1 MFYYNRD
8 LIFRNVSCLGKPAL
22 YGIISVFLLL
32 FMLSNFLP
40 LNSVLIYPTGGM
52 TSLQSHDLAK
62 YTYISYVCADNNL
75 ERYGR
80 DDINEMETGFSDNIT
95 DVHVISLLDVLN
107 GGTTAFYISHD
118 DDPSTITST
127 QLVVPGL
134 DAEVNMGD
142 PATLITFVEFCMT
155 NYPADHYVLDL
166 WDHGSGWAICYD
178 ETSADDALTM
188 AELRTALQT
197 INGTTSNRI
206 DILCMDACLMGTL
219 EVAYEIAD
227 YVDIFIASEE
237 TILVSGY
244 PYDTIIGDLCA
255 DSGQN
260 ITEFSS
266 AIVDLF
272 HASFYSFFQTT
283 LSAVNLSL
291 VDSSVFTDFAL
302 FAQNLHSYLNL
313 GIKNELYNA
322 RVASEEFYDP
332 DYIDLYDFA
341 ENTKDEASNMT
352 IKNLAQSLMT
362 SLSAAIINEKHHNHP
377 NAHGLTIYFPEYQ
390 GSYLT
395 SYGSYFSLSND
406 SMWNEFLQK
415 YYTSGNFGLSLR
427 YYAVNDSLGNNN
439 NTPDP
444 GESLL
449 IEIDLQNIGTTNA
462 VDVNGTL
469 VCLDSENVTV
479 TSGQCSYGTIL
490 AGQNAT
496 QTFAFNIS
504 SSCANYM
511 HLPFVIIT
519 QSFFNSYLIARN
531 FTFELIVGQ
540 QITLGGWSL
549 ASATEITPGLIYG
562 ILPGSG
568 PDGEAW
574 LKINVTASFYL
585 FLNLSAPELT
595 DFDLYVY
602 DSALT
607 LISAAVKPD
616 YPDECCFLIPYTCYY
631 YLKLDPYSGG
641 SCYYELFVNITSI
654 AYEDGSSFGIAL
666 TLPANTLVNNSL
678 PGPGS
683 HGYFYYRLILSKD
696 QRLRVFL
703 EGPYATDF
711 DLYVYD
717 SNLKQVAHSARY
729 GSSES
734 CGLVA
739 QSSGYF
745 YILVVPYS
753 GAGEFTLKATV
764 EGFESM
770 YWIFILILIVAAVS
784 VLVGLLL
791 YFTVIRR
798 SHRNITSS
806 YYDVSHVQI

>member
-1 MFYYNRD
+1 
-8 LIFRNVSCLGKPAL
+8 
-22 YGIISVFLLL
+22 
-32 FMLSNFLP
+32 
-40 LNSVLIYPTGGM
+40 
-52 TSLQSHDLAK
+52 
-62 YTYISYVCADNNL
+62 
-75 ERYGR
+75 
-80 DDINEMETGFSDNIT
+80 
-95 DVHVISLLDVLN
+95 
-107 GGTTAFYISHD
+107 
-118 DDPSTITST
+118 
-127 QLVVPGL
+127 
-134 DAEVNMGD
+134 
-142 PATLITFVEFCMT
+142 
-155 NYPADHYVLDL
+155 
-166 WDHGSGWAICYD
+166 
-178 ETSADDALTM
+178 
-188 AELRTALQT
+188 
-197 INGTTSNRI
+197 
-206 DILCMDACLMGTL
+206 
-219 EVAYEIAD
+219 
-227 YVDIFIASEE
+227 
-237 TILVSGY
+237 
-244 PYDTIIGDLCA
+244 
-255 DSGQN
+255 
-260 ITEFSS
+260 
-266 AIVDLF
+266 
-272 HASFYSFFQTT
+272 
-283 LSAVNLSL
+283 
-291 VDSSVFTDFAL
+291 
-302 FAQNLHSYLNL
+302 
-313 GIKNELYNA
+313 
-322 RVASEEFYDP
+322 
-332 DYIDLYDFA
+332 
-341 ENTKDEASNMT
+341 
-352 IKNLAQSLMT
+352 
-362 SLSAAIINEKHHNHP
+362 
-377 NAHGLTIYFPEYQ
+377 
-390 GSYLT
+390 
-395 SYGSYFSLSND
+395 
-406 SMWNEFLQK
+406 
-415 YYTSGNFGLSLR
+415 
-427 YYAVNDSLGNNN
+427 
-439 NTPDP
+439 
-444 GESLL
+444 
-449 IEIDLQNIGTTNA
+449 
-462 VDVNGTL
+462 
-469 VCLDSENVTV
+469 
-479 TSGQCSYGTIL
+479 
-490 AGQNAT
+490 
-496 QTFAFNIS
+496 
-504 SSCANYM
+504 
-511 HLPFVIIT
+511 VIIT

-683 HGYFYYRLILSKD
+683 HGYFYYRL
-696 QRLRVFL
+696 RVFL

-711 DLYVYD
+711 DLYIYD